1 MKTMNEDDIWRQII
15 QFVKEERWDG
25 EYTRE
30 TDLVKDLKLKGDDA
44 YEFICLYSKKFNV
57 NIAKFNSEK
66 YFYAEGDWILLEILD
81 LILKRKKEIK
91 EKITLGD
98 LERGVKEGKLV

>member
-1 MKTMNEDDIWRQII
+1 MKTMNEDDIWRLII

-30 TDLVKDLKLKGDDA
+30 TDLVKDLKFKGDDA
-44 YEFICLYSKKFNV
+44 NEFICLYSKKFNV
-57 NIAKFNSEK
+57 NITKFNFEK
-66 YFYAEGDWILLEILD
+66 YFYAEGDWILLDILD
-81 LILKRKKEIK
+81 LILKRKKKIK
-91 EKITLGD
+91 KKITLGD

>member
-15 QFVKEERWDG
+15 QFVKEKRWEG
-25 EYTRE
+25 EYTHE

-44 YEFICLYSKKFNV
+44 YEFICLYGEKFNV
-57 NIAKFNSEK
+57 NIVEFNFEK

-81 LILKRKKEIK
+81 LILKWKKKIK